1 MRGCSGRAIIEART
15 DELEEMVGANWDS
28 KEVPVLSCGSW
39 WVLAAIP
46 EVRHEK
52 RVVWM
57 SREAVV
63 APDLC
68 WRQTKTGAFQAAM
81 RGA

>member
-52 RVVWM
+52 RVV
-57 SREAVV
+57 
-63 APDLC
+63 
-68 WRQTKTGAFQAAM
+68 
-81 RGA
+81 